1 MARDESAPRA
11 DGPGINRRSAL
22 RAIGAAA
29 AAAPLAAGEAAAQ
42 SASET
47 RKTKARF
54 KADAAEVQTFYRVNR
69 Y

>member
-11 DGPGINRRSAL
+11 DGPRVNRRSAL

-29 AAAPLAAGEAAAQ
+29 ASVPLAAGEAAAQ
-42 SASET
+42 SASDT

-54 KADAAEVQTFYRVNR
+54 KADAADVQTFYRVNR

>member
-29 AAAPLAAGEAAAQ
+29 AVPLAAGEAAAQ
-42 SASET
+42 SASDT
-47 RKTKARF
+47 PKTKARF